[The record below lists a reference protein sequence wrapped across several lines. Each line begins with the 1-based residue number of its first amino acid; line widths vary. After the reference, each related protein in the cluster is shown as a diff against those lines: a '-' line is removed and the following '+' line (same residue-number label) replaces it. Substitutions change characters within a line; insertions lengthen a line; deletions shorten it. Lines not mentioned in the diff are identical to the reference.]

1 MRENT
6 LTPPQSPRSS
16 RARTPNTFFM
26 KKATLLSATEPPLGE
41 IEQQPNS
48 KSCDNDKVG
57 SQALHLVPE
66 AATGSAFTAGD
77 NVKTLVAGNGI
88 KDASD
93 GIRTHPLELDGRSSP
108 SNSFFDDAFF
118 VNDEQKDDEDIEMQS
133 IALIL
138 DRIDNLLIPLP
149 ILSTSGPNHITPDE
163 LSMLSTLN
171 WEYQRQLP
179 PLNIDATMEAALS
192 WTPLPPRRG
201 GQFGEEAL
209 EEPSKH
215 PTTNALETT
224 PMLIGI
230 IGNIEDV
237 EVEECAETKEA
248 TKPQP
253 PLKNSLDSL
262 VRLRLQRR
270 ASERAPPSSSHTLPP
285 QPKTPTP
292 ILPSANDP
300 GATSKLVSAFMTLR
314 GVKKRRAAPR
324 S

>member
-1 MRENT
+1 
-6 LTPPQSPRSS
+6 
-16 RARTPNTFFM
+16 M
-26 KKATLLSATEPPLGE
+26 KKATLPSATEPPLGE

-48 KSCDNDKVG
+48 KSCDNDKVE

-66 AATGSAFTAGD
+66 AATESAFTAGD

-163 LSMLSTLN
+163 LSMLK
-171 WEYQRQLP
+171 
-179 PLNIDATMEAALS
+179 AALP

-209 EEPSKH
+209 EEPRKH

-224 PMLIGI
+224 HLLIGI

-262 VRLRLQRR
+262 VRLRLQRS
-270 ASERAPPSSSHTLPP
+270 ASERAPPSSSHILPP
-285 QPKTPTP
+285 QSKTPTP

-314 GVKKRRAAPR
+314 GVKKRRAAPG